1 MIYVVIY
8 ALLVLRFQQTV
19 VRVYYIL
26 NYKVFKSK
34 VTKVKRKSSVKIK
47 INK

>member
-19 VRVYYIL
+19 ARVYHIL
-26 NYKVFKSK
+26 NYKVFQEQRNLSK
-34 VTKVKRKSSVKIK
+34 TQVIR
-47 INK
+47 